1 MQGIKMR
8 GSVYYQTSQ
17 LVKMIFAEG
26 VKKKDKIDPS
36 HHHYNY
42 VSSYKTME
50 TYRNVWNNLGNY
62 LKEHWKLKNFELITA
77 EYIEAYFEYKVEYYP
92 SKQYVEKISSAL
104 GKLEFALNR
113 YSANKYEEP
122 IEYNFDIRQ
131 QVLNSARKFK
141 QVADGYHNRVYP
153 DPHLII
159 HNLKN
164 PLHKI
169 AAHIQLEGGARSEA
183 VTFIKQEQLRGTIY
197 DEIEGQTVGQIW
209 TKEKGGKEGIV
220 MLSYEMYK
228 ILKNYIE
235 KNKQFKIKY
244 QEYANDIRNTCIK
257 LGIKPE
263 GSHGFRWTF
272 AQNRIRAY
280 QDNGYSYEQALQGVS
295 WEMKHYRASISE
307 HYLGG

>member
-1 MQGIKMR
+1 MR